1 DPLHIILLFYL
12 FSLPFHHWKNLQS
25 QLDMEPLSSLVGASR
40 GHVVLENNISNHL
53 HFLVIRCMFILLE
66 DLLQC
71 LPSHARRI

>member
-1 DPLHIILLFYL
+1 PLHIILLFYL

-25 QLDMEPLSSLVGASR
+25 QLDMEPLSSLCVEHI
-40 GHVVLENNISNHL
+40 HVVLENNISNHL

-71 LPSHARRI
+71 LPSPARRI